1 MHPIVEDIMSY
12 RADDVGCDI
21 DILMHYG
28 IKRRSGRYPWGSGE
42 RPFQSGEDFLAR
54 VEHLRSQGLSEK
66 DICEDL
72 KMTSTEFRRQE
83 RVAKHDRRRLEAA
96 RAQALRDDGLTLQ
109 EIAVKMGY
117 SSDSSVRA
125 LLNKDTSANKDRAYT
140 TADKLEAMFK
150 DGANMIDI
158 GAGVEHELGVT
169 RGTLDEAAFILNTR
183 GYDMYGIGLAQ
194 PTNPKQQTITTI
206 LAKEGYDEKYA
217 YNHTD
222 EIMPVGGEIHSTD
235 GGATFTKLQYPASI
249 DSSRVFIRYGDE
261 GGASKDGV
269 IELRPNVDDLSLGDS
284 RFAQVRILVDD
295 DKYLKGMAMYSHD
308 VPDGYD
314 IIFNTNKKSGTDP
327 NKVMKSVDAKKLEMN
342 PDNPFGATIKANGQS
357 WYDAAD
363 GTKKLSAINKLKEE
377 GDWETMS
384 KNLSSQF
391 LSKQPLKL
399 ISQQLDLTHK
409 EHLAEFDEIMGLENP
424 TVKKA
429 QLLEFANKMDG
440 AAVHIQAAALPR
452 QSTQVILPI
461 NDISDTEAYAPAYKN
476 GEKLALIRYP
486 HGGTFEIPIVTVN
499 NKNAEGIRNIGST
512 VTEAIGINSR
522 VAERLS
528 GADFD
533 GDQVVCIPIGP
544 TSNIKSTKPLK
555 ELEGFDPKTA
565 YPQTKT
571 SAIMPEKMKQKQ
583 MGMVS
588 NLITDMTLQ
597 NAPNE
602 DIVKAVKHSMVVID
616 SVKHKLDYKQSE
628 IDNDISTLKN
638 RYQKHPDL
646 ETGELK
652 GGASTL
658 ISRHAQT
665 VKIPERRGSG
675 KINPDTGKVEY
686 KESGR
691 TYVDKKTGKVTKAM
705 IDIPLLNYVDDAR
718 TLSSGTAQ
726 ENMYADYIN
735 KTNALAATARKTYLT
750 VKDNPI
756 DISAKTRYSAEVAS
770 LNAKLVNAQK
780 NAPRERRAIAIA
792 NSQIK
797 AIVADN
803 PDMDKKDYKRMKQQ
817 TLTRARDS
825 VGASGRAS
833 RIQITQEEWNAIQAG
848 AISATKLNQVL
859 RYADSAKIKELAMP
873 KASTSL
879 SSAKIAKA
887 KAMASSGYTIAEI
900 AESLGVSTST
910 ISRQLNS
917 KGGKQ

>member
-12 RADDVGCDI
+12 KGADVGCDI
-21 DILMHYG
+21 DTLMHYG

-54 VEHLRSQGLSEK
+54 VERLRSQGLSEK

-72 KMTSTEFRRQE
+72 KMTSTELRRQE

-96 RAQALRDDGLTLQ
+96 RAQALRDDGMKLE
-109 EIAVKMGY
+109 EIARELGY
-117 SSDSSVRA
+117 TNDSSVRA
-125 LLNKDTSANKDRAYT
+125 LLNKDTAANRDRAYT
-140 TADKLEAMFK
+140 TADTLEEILK
-150 DGANMIDI
+150 GGANMIDV
-158 GAGVEHELGVT
+158 GAGVEHELGVS
-169 RGTLDEAAFILNTR
+169 RGTLDEAIFILNTR

-206 LAKEGYDEKYA
+206 LAKEGFDEKYA

-222 EIMPVGGEIHSTD
+222 EIMPVVEVHSID
-235 GGATFTKLQYPASI
+235 GGTTFDKLHYPASI

-261 GGASKDGV
+261 GGSSKDGV
-269 IELRPNVDDLSLGDS
+269 IEIRPNVEDLSLGDS

-295 DKYLKGMAMYSHD
+295 DKYLKGMAMYSTD

-314 IIFNTNKKSGTDP
+314 IIFNTNKKSGTP
-327 NKVMKSVDAKKLEMN
+327 PEKVLKSVDPKKLEMN
-342 PDNPFGATIKANGQS
+342 PDNPFGATIKAKGQS

-399 ISQQLDLTHK
+399 IAQQLDLTHK
-409 EHLAEFDEIMGLENP
+409 EHLEEFDEIMSLENP

-461 NDISDTEAYAPAYKN
+461 NDISENEVYAPAYKN

-499 NKNAEGIRNIGST
+499 NKNAEGSKNIGST
-512 VTEAIGINSR
+512 VTEAIGINVK

-533 GDQVVCIPIGP
+533 GDQVVCIPISAK
-544 TSNIKSTKPLK
+544 SNIKSTKPLK
-555 ELEGFDPKTA
+555 ELENFDPKTA
-565 YPQTKT
+565 YPQTAT
-571 SAIMPEKMKQKQ
+571 SSVMPEKMKQKQ

-602 DIVKAVKHSMVVID
+602 DVVKAVKHSMVVID
-616 SVKHKLDYKQSE
+616 AVKHKLDYKQSE
-628 IDNDISTLKN
+628 IDNDIATLKN
-638 RYQKHPDL
+638 RYQKHVDL
-646 ETGELK
+646 ETGEIK

-658 ISRHAQT
+658 ISRHKQT
-665 VKIPERRGSG
+665 VKIPERQGSG
-675 KINPDTGKVEY
+675 RIDPETGKVTY

-691 TYVDKKTGKVTKAM
+691 TYVDKKTGKIEKAM
-705 IDIPLLNYVDDAR
+705 DEIPLLNYVSDAR
-718 TLSSGTAQ
+718 VLSSGTAQ
-726 ENMYADYIN
+726 ENLYADYIN
-735 KTNALAATARKTYLT
+735 KTNALAATARKAYVTT
-750 VKDNPI
+750 KDNKVNPE
-756 DISAKTRYSAEVAS
+756 AKTRYSAEVAS
-770 LNAKLVNAQK
+770 LDAKLMTAQK
-780 NAPRERRAIAIA
+780 NAPRERRAIAVA

-797 AIVADN
+797 AVVADN

-817 TLTRARDS
+817 TLTRARDN
-825 VGASGRAS
+825 VGASGKAT
-833 RIQITQEEWNAIQAG
+833 RIQITEGEWAAIQAG
-848 AISATKLNQVL
+848 AVSATKLNQVL
-859 RYADSAKIKELAMP
+859 RYADSETVKKLATP
-873 KASTSL
+873 KATTTM
-879 SSAKIAKA
+879 SSARVAKA
-887 KAMASSGYTIAEI
+887 KAMANAGYTIAEI

-910 ISRQLNS
+910 ISKQLNS